1 MPFKC
6 SYQFKIN
13 KIMKEKE
20 EQFGIKLTET
30 TKKQAK
36 KLSKEHLGKACV
48 KNWFV
53 YITNKEY
60 KKIDK

>member
-1 MPFKC
+1 
-6 SYQFKIN
+6 
-13 KIMKEKE
+13 MKEKE